1 MKNLSIQEFV
11 NFCARKGFT
20 QYILS
25 SENQESLIRPS
36 FIFEFNNISGIED
49 QNIINLKKSDGS
61 WIQFNNV
68 QMVSVDDHIGV
79 TNFTIKYRK
88 QSLPIWNLPLCTFV
102 AK

>member
-1 MKNLSIQEFV
+1 MKNLSIKEFV
-11 NFCARKGFT
+11 DFCTHQGFT
-20 QYILS
+20 KYILS

-36 FIFEFNNISGIED
+36 FVIEFNNISGIEN
-49 QNIINLKKSDGS
+49 QNIINLKRGDGS

-68 QMVSVDDHIGV
+68 ERISVDEHMG
-79 TNFTIKYRK
+79 TTSFTIKYRK